1 MWSRKQVKIFVS
13 FLVFGV
19 VIGLIENLIAIHFA
33 TSHAI
38 DLRAVVIS
46 FLVVV
51 PFAALGELIVDRHS
65 LIPHAKSAR
74 LQRLEVFLEFLVFG
88 MVMGVVED
96 LIVITL
102 LTGEPVTLQ
111 VVWIVFLVTLPFA
124 VLGELVVDR
133 AKWFVW
139 LQSKGLFLWVD
150 SD

>member
-1 MWSRKQVKIFVS
+1 M
-13 FLVFGV
+13 FGV